1 MRNVYSIIIAV
12 CCLLTMVGTS
22 KAESNFPSFGSGTL
36 ELGSGFYT
44 LKANKNHNMN
54 DYSPSSYHGAALKI
68 KENCIVVV
76 SLNGYTLTLTGQNA
90 TVSYEATPAI
100 EIPESSTLIITG
112 WSGKLVLR
120 GGDGYQA
127 ENGKSGVDADFSCHN
142 WQRGGKGGSGG
153 RGGHGSA
160 PAIGTW
166 AGKGGAG
173 GTSPDAAT
181 ARKNANHVHTNSN
194 ADLVG
199 GSGTSTKSMGK
210 LIVLGQIDV
219 TVNKGGVNTP
229 FVSNTAALSK
239 YALDEHSG
247 IDPRY
252 NYNCSAGGSGGQ
264 GGATIFAKFCIGAG
278 APGAGGGG
286 AGGNGCILENLFCKD
301 QEHHHG
307 VGGLGGQSDTQKGGD
322 GTRHTHQE
330 RSQKGQSGGKGGS
343 QGSTGSHG
351 MFYYT
356 LPMKIS
362 SSYADNIYSPD
373 NSKRL
378 NDMSKGDVIKL
389 LPKDVVGSIT
399 GATFS
404 DGSTSYSYY
413 NGMTMDNNLKVKIPT
428 KPTPNSVFMGYWS
441 TFGDK
446 VFDKDGNL
454 NIVVGKSPK
463 FIKDARNNWYVATG
477 AVNMPLEARW
487 SNVISVVE
495 NHFVENE
502 EPVDGKKFADTPLYS
517 SRWSVVLEQGKTQTV
532 VSKKFYDHDG
542 KRIDALLTATE
553 EKAAATARRFRIAAG
568 EKEQVQ
574 VVLSKDSLVIINHYY
589 ERNEFDYALNYK
601 GVLTDSEFSTLL
613 TNADT
618 YTKPGKQKYGRSIV
632 RPVLRSLRGK
642 YVKDWKPT
650 DAYEI
655 PVGGVTMTP
664 VVTDTTYYITQNV
677 EQNET
682 ESYIDVSKVSG
693 VAYQENV
700 TVTAHLVGQ
709 TCISEYA
716 FTTTHTGKPVSVTAL
731 NDTTFSFKMPDDD
744 VDVRFTFAKIHYN
757 LMASAANN
765 PAAKLAIRDR
775 DGKMF
780 TDDNDYFKFGKDVLG
795 GQLKDFKVY
804 QDVQFDVIAEID
816 QTKIPDQ
823 VTKEYRPVVEV
834 HCGNK
839 DVNEEGH
846 TKSGYVAGK
855 FRKYYNYN
863 LENCDETVVKI
874 MWTERIAKTITLGN
888 ISEARIDEIFTDV
901 EGNIYDEQHGGGKAC
916 RDDVVFFSIKT
927 NINGFD
933 CENISI
939 SYTDAEGNKQYDMVD
954 KVMDELTGKLHY
966 CFIMPGRDVSILLN
980 SGKKVKISGSLPTA
994 TRLMAGSGERRT
1006 VEYKLAINE
1015 NAVEGSVVPYYIFND
1030 DNTLKPLKHTTV
1042 LCNGGRDLAQEP
1054 AYKSLTRT
1062 IFGET
1067 FSFSYGQF
1075 VVPST
1080 DVIIRNGY
1088 MLQPEMKGDW
1098 FGLYV
1103 DEDTDIPANVTAYNV
1118 VATEDGGFELRELK
1132 KSVLPANHPVVC
1144 KLSRMQIGPSDSNPH
1159 FFMSSDPNTI
1169 TISDVR
1175 PVIRGTM
1182 DETTLKAL
1190 KEKHGTDKCIMLLD
1204 FDRSRNSIF
1213 FRPVYDDELVLKA
1226 NSVYMVKEGGS
1237 APLYPVA
1244 AIADVMADSV
1254 PTVEYGIMG
1263 MQVDDSYKGI
1273 VIRNGKKYLKR

>member
-1 MRNVYSIIIAV
+1 MRNVYRIIIAV

-22 KAESNFPSFGSGTL
+22 KADSAFPNFGEGTL

-44 LKANKNHNMN
+44 LKKDMSHDMN
-54 DYSPSSYHGAALKI
+54 IYSQWTHLGAPLKI
-68 KENCIVVV
+68 KENSTVII

-90 TVSYEATPAI
+90 SGKQATPAI
-100 EIPESSTLIITG
+100 ELPESSTLIITG
-112 WSGKLVLR
+112 WGGKLVLR
-120 GGDGYQA
+120 GGDGFGPREGVKGGDGSYNCHKYQ
-127 ENGKSGVDADFSCHN
+127 K
-142 WQRGGKGGSGG
+142 GGIGSAGGSGG
-153 RGGHGSA
+153 CGSA

-166 AGKGGAG
+166 GGFGGNGNSGDSSTPFMDDKAWHPCDGERAGKGLDGE
-173 GTSPDAAT
+173 
-181 ARKNANHVHTNSN
+181 
-194 ADLVG
+194 
-199 GSGTSTKSMGK
+199 STKNMGK
-210 LIVLGQIDV
+210 LIILGHIEV
-219 TVNKGGVNTP
+219 VANKGGVDSP
-229 FVSNTAALSK
+229 FVFNQAKPGSGR
-239 YALDEHSG
+239 LDSHSS
-247 IDPRY
+247 PLMSY
-252 NYNCSAGGSGGQ
+252 FNCSGAGGGGQ
-264 GGATIFAKFCIGAG
+264 GGAAILAEFCIGAG
-278 APGAGGGG
+278 GPGAGGGG
-286 AGGNGCILENLFCKD
+286 AGGHGCVNKNYSKSDTKYHTGLGGEGGKSSAGDGGNGLNSGEGSGQK
-301 QEHHHG
+301 
-307 VGGLGGQSDTQKGGD
+307 GGLGGNY
-322 GTRHTHQE
+322 
-330 RSQKGQSGGKGGS
+330 
-343 QGSTGSHG
+343 GSTGSHG
-351 MFYYT
+351 MFYFT
-356 LPMKIS
+356 LPLDIS
-362 SSYADNIYSPD
+362 TTSGCEIYSEKNYKVF
-373 NSKRL
+373 NS
-378 NDMSKGDVIKL
+378 MSKSEVLKL

-413 NGMTMDNNLKVKIPT
+413 NGMTMDNNLKVKIPA

-454 NIVVGKSPK
+454 DIVVGKSPK
-463 FIKDARNNWYVATG
+463 FIKDARNNWYVATA
-477 AVNMPLEARW
+477 AVNMTLEARW

-542 KRIDALLTATE
+542 KRIDALMTATE

-682 ESYIDVSKVSG
+682 ECYIDVSKVSG

-757 LMASAANN
+757 LMASVANN

-939 SYTDAEGNKQYDMVD
+939 SFTDAEGNKQYDMVD
-954 KVMDELTGKLHY
+954 RETDEKTGKPY
-966 CFIMPGRDVSILLN
+966 YFFVMPGRDVSIQLN
-980 SGKKVKISGSLPTA
+980 SGKKVQVSGSLPTA
-994 TRLMAGSGERRT
+994 TKLMAGSGERRK
-1006 VEYKLAINE
+1006 VEYELVLRKD
-1015 NAVEGSVVPYYIFND
+1015 AVEGSVVPYYIFDNT
-1030 DNTLKPLKHTTV
+1030 NTLKPLKHTTV

-1144 KLSRMQIGPSDSNPH
+1144 KLSRMQVGPSDSNPH

-1190 KEKHGTDKCIMLLD
+1190 KAKHGEDKCIMVLD

-1226 NSVYMVKEGGS
+1226 NSVYMVKEGDS